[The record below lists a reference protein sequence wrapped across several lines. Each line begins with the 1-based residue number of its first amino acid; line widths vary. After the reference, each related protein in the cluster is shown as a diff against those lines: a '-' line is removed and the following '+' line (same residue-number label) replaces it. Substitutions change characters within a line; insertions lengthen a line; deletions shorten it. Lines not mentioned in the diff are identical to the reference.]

1 MDIAEVK
8 FDGAGLVAAIA
19 QDADTLEVLMLAY
32 MNKEALQK
40 TLSTGRAHYFSRSRN
55 KLWLKGETSGNFLNV
70 REVYYDC
77 DADAVLLKCAPA
89 GPVCHTGERS
99 CFFRRLDAGKPGDA
113 GVGVVRE
120 LFQTIKDRKNA
131 SPDKSYV
138 ASLLVKGRQKIL
150 EKITEESAELV
161 KAATKETRKQVIH
174 ETADLWFHTLVLL
187 ASEGIEASE
196 LFKELGGR
204 SSRSGLEEKASRG
217 ANGGV

>member
-40 TLSTGRAHYFSRSRN
+40 TLSTGRAHYFSRSRG

-77 DADAVLLKCAPA
+77 DADAILLKCAPA
-89 GPVCHTGERS
+89 GPACHTGERS

-113 GVGVVRE
+113 GVGVIRE
-120 LFQTIKDRKNA
+120 LSQTIKDRKNA

-150 EKITEESAELV
+150 EKITEESGELV
-161 KAATKETRKQVIH
+161 KAATEETRKQVIH

-187 ASEGIEASE
+187 ASEGIEVSE

-204 SSRSGLEEKASRG
+204 SNRSGLEEKASRG
-217 ANGGV
+217 AKGGV